1 MSTAFSQFSF
11 LAIGFSMFMSYA
23 QAADL
28 PAQCLKSFKVQDK
41 SFTTGKATMS
51 CKLTEIRRGELF
63 EKINAMSETGE
74 IDGNAV
80 AKELASAEARLEK
93 EEKNKNWVGLS
104 AAISG
109 NFLATIGLSS
119 CLPGNAAGCAV
130 AAVGK
135 VLSIVGMIDSG
146 KSEADKIKFTA
157 DLRKDIAAIRKAIEN
172 KKSPAKALRDRM
184 IAEFTQMCDDVQ
196 KQCLS

>member
-1 MSTAFSQFSF
+1 MRAAFRQISF
-11 LAIGFSMFMSYA
+11 LAIAFAMFMPHA

-28 PAQCLKSFKVQDK
+28 PAQCMKSFKVQK
-41 SFTTGKATMS
+41 KGFTTGTATMS
-51 CKLTEIRRGELF
+51 CELTEIRRGELF

-74 IDGNAV
+74 IDGNAL
-80 AKELASAEARLEK
+80 AKELASWDVRLEK
-93 EEKNKNWVGLS
+93 EEKSKNWVGLS

-119 CLPGNAAGCAV
+119 CLPGNVAGCAV
-130 AAVGK
+130 AGVGK
-135 VLSIVGMIDSG
+135 ILSVVGVIDSAN
-146 KSEADKIKFTA
+146 SEADKIKFTA
-157 DLRKDIAAIRKAIEN
+157 ELRKDVAAIRKAIEN

-184 IAEFTQMCDDVQ
+184 IAEFTQLCDDVQ